1 MDYKDLYFMISIALQ
16 ILIFF
21 ELRRQSKNLIMLVM
35 SFLVTVLCVLFFYN
49 VFLVEK
55 QKTLFSF
62 GLLVV
67 VFLMFL
73 WNVNYRFTKII
84 KWENISHF
92 FYVKNYVIMFLYKKE
107 AEYEKGNRD
116 PCCCFNTK
124 RLWIIIRYSWCKKEF
139 FHERRK
145 E

>member
-62 GLLVV
+62 AMLVV

-73 WNVNYRFTKII
+73 CNVNYRFTKII
-84 KWENISHF
+84 K
-92 FYVKNYVIMFLYKKE
+92 
-107 AEYEKGNRD
+107 
-116 PCCCFNTK
+116 
-124 RLWIIIRYSWCKKEF
+124 
-139 FHERRK
+139 
-145 E
+145 

>member
-1 MDYKDLYFMISIALQ
+1 MNYKDLYFIISIALQ

-21 ELRRQSKNLIMLVM
+21 ELRRRSKSLIMLVM

-62 GLLVV
+62 GMLVV

-73 WNVNYRFTKII
+73 WNVNYRFTKIL
-84 KWENISHF
+84 K
-92 FYVKNYVIMFLYKKE
+92 
-107 AEYEKGNRD
+107 
-116 PCCCFNTK
+116 
-124 RLWIIIRYSWCKKEF
+124 
-139 FHERRK
+139 
-145 E
+145 

>member
-1 MDYKDLYFMISIALQ
+1 MNYKDLYFIISIALQ

-62 GLLVV
+62 GMLVV

-73 WNVNYRFTKII
+73 WNVNYRFTKIR
-84 KWENISHF
+84 KMRGYLSF
-92 FYVKNYVIMFLYKKE
+92 FL
-107 AEYEKGNRD
+107 
-116 PCCCFNTK
+116 
-124 RLWIIIRYSWCKKEF
+124 
-139 FHERRK
+139 RR
-145 E
+145 ELCYNVFV

>member
-1 MDYKDLYFMISIALQ
+1 MNYKDLYFIISIALQ

-21 ELRRQSKNLIMLVM
+21 ELRRQSKSLIMLVM

-62 GLLVV
+62 GMLVV

-73 WNVNYRFTKII
+73 WNVNYRFKKII
-84 KWENISHF
+84 K
-92 FYVKNYVIMFLYKKE
+92 
-107 AEYEKGNRD
+107 
-116 PCCCFNTK
+116 
-124 RLWIIIRYSWCKKEF
+124 
-139 FHERRK
+139 
-145 E
+145 

>member
-1 MDYKDLYFMISIALQ
+1 MDYKDLYFIISIALQ

-62 GLLVV
+62 GMLVV

-73 WNVNYRFTKII
+73 WNVNYRFRKII
-84 KWENISHF
+84 K
-92 FYVKNYVIMFLYKKE
+92 
-107 AEYEKGNRD
+107 
-116 PCCCFNTK
+116 
-124 RLWIIIRYSWCKKEF
+124 
-139 FHERRK
+139 
-145 E
+145 

>member
-1 MDYKDLYFMISIALQ
+1 MDYKDLYFIISIALQ

-62 GLLVV
+62 GMLVV

-73 WNVNYRFTKII
+73 WNVNYSFTKII
-84 KWENISHF
+84 K
-92 FYVKNYVIMFLYKKE
+92 
-107 AEYEKGNRD
+107 
-116 PCCCFNTK
+116 
-124 RLWIIIRYSWCKKEF
+124 
-139 FHERRK
+139 
-145 E
+145 

>member
-1 MDYKDLYFMISIALQ
+1 MNYKDLYFIISIALQ

-21 ELRRQSKNLIMLVM
+21 ELRRQSKSLIMLVM

-62 GLLVV
+62 GMLVV

-73 WNVNYRFTKII
+73 WNVNYRFTNNI
-84 KWENISHF
+84 K
-92 FYVKNYVIMFLYKKE
+92 
-107 AEYEKGNRD
+107 
-116 PCCCFNTK
+116 
-124 RLWIIIRYSWCKKEF
+124 
-139 FHERRK
+139 
-145 E
+145 

>member
-1 MDYKDLYFMISIALQ
+1 MDYKDLYFIISIALQ

-55 QKTLFSF
+55 QKPLFSF
-62 GLLVV
+62 GMLVV

-73 WNVNYRFTKII
+73 WNVNYF
-84 KWENISHF
+84 
-92 FYVKNYVIMFLYKKE
+92 
-107 AEYEKGNRD
+107 EY
-116 PCCCFNTK
+116 P
-124 RLWIIIRYSWCKKEF
+124 
-139 FHERRK
+139 
-145 E
+145 

>member
-1 MDYKDLYFMISIALQ
+1 MDYKDLYFIISIALQ

-62 GLLVV
+62 GMLVV

-73 WNVNYRFTKII
+73 WNVNYRFRKIL
-84 KWENISHF
+84 K
-92 FYVKNYVIMFLYKKE
+92 
-107 AEYEKGNRD
+107 
-116 PCCCFNTK
+116 
-124 RLWIIIRYSWCKKEF
+124 
-139 FHERRK
+139 
-145 E
+145 

>member
-1 MDYKDLYFMISIALQ
+1 MNYNDLYFIISIALQ
-16 ILIFF
+16 LLIFF

-62 GLLVV
+62 GMLVV

-73 WNVNYRFTKII
+73 WNVNYRFRKIL
-84 KWENISHF
+84 K
-92 FYVKNYVIMFLYKKE
+92 
-107 AEYEKGNRD
+107 
-116 PCCCFNTK
+116 
-124 RLWIIIRYSWCKKEF
+124 
-139 FHERRK
+139 
-145 E
+145 

>member
-1 MDYKDLYFMISIALQ
+1 MDYKDLQFIISIALQ

-55 QKTLFSF
+55 QKTLFFF
-62 GLLVV
+62 GMLVV

-73 WNVNYRFTKII
+73 WNVNYF
-84 KWENISHF
+84 
-92 FYVKNYVIMFLYKKE
+92 
-107 AEYEKGNRD
+107 EYPQTTGQ
-116 PCCCFNTK
+116 
-124 RLWIIIRYSWCKKEF
+124 
-139 FHERRK
+139 
-145 E
+145 

>member
-1 MDYKDLYFMISIALQ
+1 MDYKDLYFIISIALQ

-55 QKTLFSF
+55 QKPLFFF
-62 GLLVV
+62 GMLVV
-67 VFLMFL
+67 VFLMFQ

-84 KWENISHF
+84 K
-92 FYVKNYVIMFLYKKE
+92 
-107 AEYEKGNRD
+107 
-116 PCCCFNTK
+116 
-124 RLWIIIRYSWCKKEF
+124 
-139 FHERRK
+139 
-145 E
+145 

>member
-62 GLLVV
+62 GMLVV
-67 VFLMFL
+67 VFLMLL

-84 KWENISHF
+84 K
-92 FYVKNYVIMFLYKKE
+92 
-107 AEYEKGNRD
+107 
-116 PCCCFNTK
+116 
-124 RLWIIIRYSWCKKEF
+124 
-139 FHERRK
+139 
-145 E
+145 

>member
-62 GLLVV
+62 GMLVV

-73 WNVNYRFTKII
+73 WNVNYRFTKNI
-84 KWENISHF
+84 K
-92 FYVKNYVIMFLYKKE
+92 
-107 AEYEKGNRD
+107 
-116 PCCCFNTK
+116 
-124 RLWIIIRYSWCKKEF
+124 
-139 FHERRK
+139 
-145 E
+145 

>member
-1 MDYKDLYFMISIALQ
+1 MDYNDLYFIISIALQ
-16 ILIFF
+16 LLIFF

-62 GLLVV
+62 GMLVV

-73 WNVNYRFTKII
+73 WNVNYRFRKIL
-84 KWENISHF
+84 K
-92 FYVKNYVIMFLYKKE
+92 
-107 AEYEKGNRD
+107 
-116 PCCCFNTK
+116 
-124 RLWIIIRYSWCKKEF
+124 
-139 FHERRK
+139 
-145 E
+145 

>member
-62 GLLVV
+62 GMLVV

-73 WNVNYRFTKII
+73 QNVNYRFTKII
-84 KWENISHF
+84 K
-92 FYVKNYVIMFLYKKE
+92 
-107 AEYEKGNRD
+107 
-116 PCCCFNTK
+116 
-124 RLWIIIRYSWCKKEF
+124 
-139 FHERRK
+139 
-145 E
+145 

>member
-1 MDYKDLYFMISIALQ
+1 MNYKDLYFIISIALQ

-62 GLLVV
+62 GMLVV

-73 WNVNYRFTKII
+73 WNVNYRFRKIL
-84 KWENISHF
+84 K
-92 FYVKNYVIMFLYKKE
+92 
-107 AEYEKGNRD
+107 
-116 PCCCFNTK
+116 
-124 RLWIIIRYSWCKKEF
+124 
-139 FHERRK
+139 
-145 E
+145 

>member
-1 MDYKDLYFMISIALQ
+1 MNYKDLYFIISIALQ

-62 GLLVV
+62 GMLVV

-73 WNVNYRFTKII
+73 WNVNYRFRKII
-84 KWENISHF
+84 K
-92 FYVKNYVIMFLYKKE
+92 
-107 AEYEKGNRD
+107 
-116 PCCCFNTK
+116 
-124 RLWIIIRYSWCKKEF
+124 
-139 FHERRK
+139 
-145 E
+145 

>member
-1 MDYKDLYFMISIALQ
+1 MDYKDLYFIISIALQ

-35 SFLVTVLCVLFFYN
+35 SFLVTVVCVLFFYN

-62 GLLVV
+62 GMLVV

-84 KWENISHF
+84 K
-92 FYVKNYVIMFLYKKE
+92 
-107 AEYEKGNRD
+107 
-116 PCCCFNTK
+116 
-124 RLWIIIRYSWCKKEF
+124 
-139 FHERRK
+139 
-145 E
+145 

>member
-62 GLLVV
+62 GMLVV

-73 WNVNYRFTKII
+73 RNVNYRFTKII
-84 KWENISHF
+84 K
-92 FYVKNYVIMFLYKKE
+92 
-107 AEYEKGNRD
+107 
-116 PCCCFNTK
+116 
-124 RLWIIIRYSWCKKEF
+124 
-139 FHERRK
+139 
-145 E
+145 